1 MRSCRRREA
10 LALLCALAVALAA
23 PAAYADGAASP
34 DVTAEP
40 TTAVVPPMVAE
51 DANFDPYQKNVAPL
65 LEPMSKSLTAEEL
78 RELQEQ
84 LAVLQQKDKTYEPKG
99 RKVEV
104 FDFDPSEG
112 LTFFVA
118 AGQRECFFQDAKTTG
133 DEISGAYVVSSADS
147 HIDLEVRYVL
157 LCLWAIALLTVLLLC
172 YAGL

>member
-1 MRSCRRREA
+1 MCSCRHRAA

-23 PAAYADGAASP
+23 PAAYADDAASP
-34 DVTAEP
+34 TVTAEP

-51 DANFDPYQKNVAPL
+51 DANFDPYQENVAPL
-65 LEPMSKSLTAEEL
+65 LEPVRKSLTAEEL

-84 LAVLQQKDKTYEPKG
+84 LTVLQQKDKTYEPKS

-157 LCLWAIALLTVLLLC
+157 LCLWAITLLTVLLLC